1 MRVSACVDKPLAEN
15 LRDAERLVELAAR
28 KKLTLMV
35 GFNRRFAPLYG
46 ELKTQLATAASL
58 RMDKH
63 RSNSVGPHDLY
74 SRCWMIICMWWIP
87 RCGCRAAKPLW
98 MAVRY

>member
-1 MRVSACVDKPLAEN
+1 M
-15 LRDAERLVELAAR
+15 
-28 KKLTLMV
+28 TLMV

-74 SRCWMIICMWWIP
+74 FTLLDDYLRMWWIP
-87 RCGCRAAKPLW
+87 RCGCRAVKPLW